1 MSRIEADKQE
11 ERRKMCGSLEDVV
24 RFFSFFYSVV
34 VFFFHRV
41 RTLNPLILKISL
53 VILITVCHITPIM
66 LVLRI

>member
-34 VFFFHRV
+34 VFFFIESEHL
-41 RTLNPLILKISL
+41 TL
-53 VILITVCHITPIM
+53 
-66 LVLRI
+66 